1 MVAFWIRK
9 LQKLGGNI
17 GLFKDKN
24 MIDTKNEML
33 NDLNASFTKGKI
45 YSHSELRSF
54 LESNKLF
61 SVKNVAAY
69 TYNRWNRGMIDI
81 FPVLEWINRG
91 TYKFLGTDFEY
102 NGIIIHHPQGGIP
115 YKIGHWENG
124 KLFFFGRFDS
134 FADWCNSTDD
144 GIKVADLNSKIVFE
158 SSDGKITQKKI
169 LTDSRDDDVTFEKGY
184 SLTLFDSTLGKLL
197 RFNTEG
203 DTFDFGNFSYIIK
216 QIN

>member
-1 MVAFWIRK
+1 
-9 LQKLGGNI
+9 
-17 GLFKDKN
+17 

-33 NDLNASFTKGKI
+33 NDLNASFTKGQI

-69 TYNRWNRGMIDI
+69 TYNRWNRGMTDI

-91 TYKFLGTDFEY
+91 TYKFLGLNFEY

-124 KLFFFGRFDS
+124 KLFFFGVFDS
-134 FADWCNSTDD
+134 FIDWCNSTDD
-144 GIKVADLNSKIVFE
+144 GIKVADLNSKILFE
-158 SSDGKITQKKI
+158 SSNGKITQKKI
-169 LTDSRDDDVTFEKGY
+169 LTDSRDDDVRFEEGY

-197 RFNTEG
+197 RFKVEG
-203 DTFDFGNFSYIIK
+203 DTFDFGNFNYIIK